1 MKTVE
6 LENGM
11 VITVV
16 SPEEVSSVLTPED
29 KEMDSRVRFAVRAA
43 IEKTQF
49 LENLKYSKI

>member
-1 MKTVE
+1 MKTVK

-16 SPEEVSSVLTPED
+16 SPKEVSSVLTPED
-29 KEMDSRVRFAVRAA
+29 KEMDARAQFAVRAA

-49 LENLKYSKI
+49 LESLRHSKI

>member
-1 MKTVE
+1 MKTVK
-6 LENGM
+6 LENGI

-29 KEMDSRVRFAVRAA
+29 KEMDSRVRFAVCAA

-49 LENLKYSKI
+49 LESLKQSKI

>member
-1 MKTVE
+1 MKTMK
-6 LENGM
+6 LEDGM

-29 KEMDSRVRFAVRAA
+29 KEMDARAQFAVRAA

-49 LENLKYSKI
+49 LESLRHSKI

>member
-1 MKTVE
+1 MKTVK

-11 VITVV
+11 VVTVV

-29 KEMDSRVRFAVRAA
+29 KEMDARARFAVRAA

-49 LENLKYSKI
+49 LENLKRSKI

>member
-1 MKTVE
+1 MKTIK

-49 LENLKYSKI
+49 LESLRHSKI

>member
-1 MKTVE
+1 MKTVK

-49 LENLKYSKI
+49 LESLRQSKI

>member
-29 KEMDSRVRFAVRAA
+29 KEMDSRIRFAVRAA

>member
-49 LENLKYSKI
+49 LENLKRSKI

>member
-1 MKTVE
+1 MKTVK

-29 KEMDSRVRFAVRAA
+29 KEMDARAQFAVRAA
-43 IEKTQF
+43 IEKAQF
-49 LENLKYSKI
+49 LESLRHSKI

>member
-29 KEMDSRVRFAVRAA
+29 KEMDSRVRFAVRTA

-49 LENLKYSKI
+49 LENLKRSKI